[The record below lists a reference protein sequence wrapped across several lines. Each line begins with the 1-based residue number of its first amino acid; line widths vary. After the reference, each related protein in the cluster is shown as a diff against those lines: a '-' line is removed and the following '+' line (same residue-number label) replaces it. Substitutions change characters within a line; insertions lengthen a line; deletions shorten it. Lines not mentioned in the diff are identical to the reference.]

1 MLNGRGIKLNIKE
14 AQKEIHGIAVS
25 KGWYA
30 NSALNLPEALCLI
43 HSELSEALEK
53 YRMGYDPSG
62 PVIATELADVII
74 RTLDLAEYLNIDMED
89 IIRKKMDYNK
99 TRRYRHGNMRC

>member
-1 MLNGRGIKLNIKE
+1 MEGEIKLNIKE
-14 AQKEIHGIAVS
+14 VQREIHEIAVS
-25 KGWYA
+25 KGWYVNA
-30 NSALNLPEALCLI
+30 ELNLPEKLCLI
-43 HSELSEALEK
+43 HSELSEVLEK

>member
-1 MLNGRGIKLNIKE
+1 MDIKE
-14 AQKEIHGIAVS
+14 VQKEIHQIAVS
-25 KGWYA
+25 KGWYT
-30 NSALNLPEALCLI
+30 NSTLNLPEKLCLI

-74 RTLDLAEYLNIDMED
+74 RTLDLAEYLRIDMED

-99 TRRYRHGNMRC
+99 TRQYRHGNLIC